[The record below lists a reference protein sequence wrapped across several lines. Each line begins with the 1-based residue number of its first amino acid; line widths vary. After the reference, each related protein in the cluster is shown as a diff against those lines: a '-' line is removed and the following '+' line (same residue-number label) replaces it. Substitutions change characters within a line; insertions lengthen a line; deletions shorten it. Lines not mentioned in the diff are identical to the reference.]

1 MTGAK
6 PLQATTARVM
16 ATIDEAFGEKH
27 FTTFE
32 VAAEMRIA
40 EYSVRAAVSW
50 LLKFNAVKRI
60 GSKKCFTKPVR
71 RERCH
76 YRPGKCEPY
85 WATTYA
91 RVPENAVD
99 FDALFRVLSGGKY
112 DESGGND
119 GREETCN
126 EAG

>member
-1 MTGAK
+1 MSTE
-6 PLQATTARVM
+6 QAETPRVTTAMVS
-16 ATIDEAFGEKH
+16 AAIKAFPLES
-27 FTTFE
+27 FTTFDI
-32 VAAEMRIA
+32 AATMGLA
-40 EYSVRAAVSW
+40 EYPVRAAVSW
-50 LLKFNAVKRI
+50 LLKHGAVKRI

-112 DESGGND
+112 DES
-119 GREETCN
+119 R
-126 EAG
+126 A